1 LLTIY
6 ALAGA
11 QSQHSIKVLVNG
23 NQVSFPDQSPIMRSN
38 RVLVPLRGVFE
49 ELGATVNWDSSKDLV
64 TATRNGQTVEL
75 YIGKTTAR
83 VGDKELTLDQPA
95 TVLNGRAMVPLR
107 FLAESL
113 GATVD
118 WRATDMTVTI
128 KTAT

>member
-1 LLTIY
+1 M
-6 ALAGA
+6 
-11 QSQHSIKVLVNG
+11 SQLRQHDIKVLVNS
-23 NQVSFPDQSPIMRSN
+23 NMVAFPDQAPMMVSN

-49 ELGATVNWDSSKDLV
+49 ELGATVNWDASKDLV

-75 YIGKTTAR
+75 YIGKTTAM
-83 VGDKELTLDQPA
+83 VGTRQLTLDQPA
-95 TVLNGRAMVPLR
+95 TVVNGRAMVPLR

-128 KTAT
+128 KTAS